1 MSRVGRNPIP
11 VPDGVKVT
19 VKNGEVLVKGKL
31 GELTEQMHKGITIR
45 EDGTVLHV
53 ERSNDTRE
61 QRALHGLMRSLV
73 NNMVVGVSS
82 GFTKRLRMYGTG
94 YRATAK
100 GKNLE
105 LLAGYSH
112 PVTVEPLGANTLS
125 VDGNTTILVTGPSKQ
140 DVGQQ
145 AANIRSIRKPSR
157 FQSKNAREP
166 LFGIAYEGE
175 QLRLRVGKTVAGVGA

>member
-1 MSRVGRNPIP
+1 MSRVGRSPIP
-11 VPDGVKVT
+11 VPSGVDVT
-19 VKNGEVLVKGKL
+19 VSDDMVVVKGKL
-31 GELTEQMHKGITIR
+31 GELSEPMQRGITIR
-45 EDGTVLHV
+45 EEDSVLYV
-53 ERSNDTRE
+53 ERSDDSRD
-61 QRALHGLMRSLV
+61 QRARHGLMRSLL
-73 NNMVVGVSS
+73 NNMVVGVSA

-100 GKNLE
+100 GKSLE

-112 PVTVEPLGANTLS
+112 PVTVDPMGDNTLS

-145 AANIRSIRKPSR
+145 AANIRAIRKPSR

-175 QLRLRVGKTVAGVGA
+175 KLRLRVGKTVAGVGA